1 MASRCPDFD
10 EQMSGCWWADVS
22 LKSDEQKSDEQ
33 VLHNLFKILDWTFFW
48 KYLFPHRP
56 QKNQIER
63 LFKILDLIYLF
74 PCSPKG
80 NGKLKGFH
88 LNGDK
93 MSFQNTLPILSF
105 STQATK
111 EWKIGFHLNG
121 DKVSFQKTWTCLFIS
136 TQATEEW
143 KIERISPEWGP
154 SVFSKYLTLFSY
166 FHTG

>member
-1 MASRCPDFD
+1 
-10 EQMSGCWWADVS
+10 MSGFWWADVS
-22 LKSDEQKSDEQ
+22 QKSDEQKSDEQ
-33 VLHNLFKILDWTFFW
+33 VLHNLFKILDWTYFENIYFHTGH
-48 KYLFPHRP
+48 K
-56 QKNQIER
+56 KMKIER

-74 PCSPKG
+74 PCSPQR

-88 LNGDK
+88 LNGDQ
-93 MSFQNTLPILSF
+93 MPFQNTLPILSF

-121 DKVSFQKTWTCLFIS
+121 NKVSFQKTRTYLFIS

-154 SVFSKYLTLFSY
+154 SVFSKYLTLFNY
-166 FHTG
+166 FHTGYIRMENRLSP

>member
-1 MASRCPDFD
+1 M
-10 EQMSGCWWADVS
+10 
-22 LKSDEQKSDEQ
+22 K
-33 VLHNLFKILDWTFFW
+33 
-48 KYLFPHRP
+48 
-56 QKNQIER
+56 IER

-121 DKVSFQKTWTCLFIS
+121 DKVSFQKT
-136 TQATEEW
+136 
-143 KIERISPEWGP
+143 
-154 SVFSKYLTLFSY
+154 
-166 FHTG
+166 

>member
-1 MASRCPDFD
+1 MASRCLDFD
-10 EQMSGCWWADVS
+10 EQMC
-22 LKSDEQKSDEQ
+22 LKKVMSRSPMSKCYTTFSKYLTE
-33 VLHNLFKILDWTFFW
+33 LIFKIFVSTQAT
-48 KYLFPHRP
+48 K
-56 QKNQIER
+56 KMKIER

-143 KIERISPEWGP
+143 KIERTSPEWGP
-154 SVFSKYLTLFSY
+154 SVFSKYST
-166 FHTG
+166 